1 IRKTIRQIEDRF
13 NRNYNY
19 PYIFLNDKPFTD
31 EFKKGVQVMTKAN
44 VTFGL
49 VEGEA
54 WSYPSYIDKQKAAEM
69 RKKAKYMYGKSES
82 YRFMCRFQS
91 GYFYRH
97 PLLDGL
103 EYYWRIEPDV
113 EYFCDIDYDPFE
125 YMKKNKLVY
134 GWNMAPME
142 FMATIPTLWDSVL
155 KFMDKYPQHI
165 EPENFIKYVSEDGK
179 KYNGCHFWTNF
190 EIADL
195 SFYRSKKYED
205 FFDFLDRE
213 GGFFYER
220 WGDAPVHTI
229 AAAMFLKKEQVHH
242 FSDVGYY
249 HPKMGFCPANSDK
262 IGKCICD
269 SKKMGEFRFK
279 CRRRWDIIN
288 SVKPKVL
295 A

>member
-1 IRKTIRQIEDRF
+1 MRQIEDRF
-13 NRNYNY
+13 NKNYNY

-31 EFKKGVQVMTKAN
+31 EFKKGVQDMTKAN

-54 WSYPSYIDKQKAAEM
+54 WDYPSYVDKEKAAEV
-69 RKKAKYMYGKSES
+69 RKTASYMHAGSES

-125 YMKKNKLVY
+125 YMKENKLVY
-134 GWNMAPME
+134 GWNMAPGE
-142 FMATIPTLWDSVL
+142 YMATVATLWDSVL

-220 WGDAPVHTI
+220 WGDA
-229 AAAMFLKKEQVHH
+229 
-242 FSDVGYY
+242 
-249 HPKMGFCPANSDK
+249 
-262 IGKCICD
+262 
-269 SKKMGEFRFK
+269 
-279 CRRRWDIIN
+279 
-288 SVKPKVL
+288 
-295 A
+295 